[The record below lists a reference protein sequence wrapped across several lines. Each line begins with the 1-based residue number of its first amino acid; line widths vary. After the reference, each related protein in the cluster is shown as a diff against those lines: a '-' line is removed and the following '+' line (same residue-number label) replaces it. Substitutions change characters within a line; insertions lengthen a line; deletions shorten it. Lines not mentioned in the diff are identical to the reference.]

1 MLVLGRKIGERILLG
16 DDVVIT
22 VVKVAGNKVR
32 LGIDAPDS
40 VKILREE
47 IAEGFNAEDFE
58 DNGKEENAGVGT

>member
-32 LGIDAPDS
+32 LGIDAPES

-47 IAEGFNAEDFE
+47 IAEDFNAEDFE
-58 DNGKEENAGVGT
+58 DNG